1 MQQYQDRQHEKAVK
15 QFLQGKGLTEQK
27 LSFQHSNI
35 YSQANALA
43 KQVATS
49 SKDRKILNKFCRN
62 WTVVKGNVTDKRLAR
77 VNKIIKYYAN
87 VSYNQTM
94 RSQRLQKKSAN

>member
-1 MQQYQDRQHEKAVK
+1 MTYQNRQHEQAVK
-15 QFLQGKGLTEQK
+15 QFLQNKGLTETK
-27 LSFQHSNI
+27 LSYPHSNI

-43 KQVATS
+43 KQDAVT

-62 WTVVKGNVTDKRLAR
+62 WTVVKGDVTDKRLAR

-87 VSYNQTM
+87 ISYNQTM
-94 RSQRLQKKSAN
+94 RQQRLQKKSAN